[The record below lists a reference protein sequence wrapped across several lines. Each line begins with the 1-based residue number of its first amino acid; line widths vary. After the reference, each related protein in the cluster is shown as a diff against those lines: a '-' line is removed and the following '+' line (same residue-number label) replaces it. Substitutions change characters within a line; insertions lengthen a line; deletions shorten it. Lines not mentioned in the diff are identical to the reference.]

1 MYIAKISKYLIIPIS
16 VEFVIYIKVS
26 SYMYIIDKT
35 LIIVRGPTRLNPS
48 EFSIAKIEFYGGPY
62 RIGRAMA
69 LMAPMISLLLP
80 PTYAVIYCPSLVAT
94 TIII

>member
-1 MYIAKISKYLIIPIS
+1 MYVAKYLIIPIS

-26 SYMYIIDKT
+26 SYIIDKI

-48 EFSIAKIEFYGGPY
+48 EFSIAKIEFYGEPY
-62 RIGRAMA
+62 SLGRAMA

-80 PTYAVIYCPSLVAT
+80 PTYAVIYCPLLVAT